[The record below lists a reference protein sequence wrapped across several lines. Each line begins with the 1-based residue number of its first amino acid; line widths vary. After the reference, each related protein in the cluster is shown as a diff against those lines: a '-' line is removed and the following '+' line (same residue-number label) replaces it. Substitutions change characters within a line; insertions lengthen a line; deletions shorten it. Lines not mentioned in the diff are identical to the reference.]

1 MRTMSTC
8 LVCLAL
14 LAAPGAA
21 ARRPWKP
28 AVAVPGAQAVGVRRP
43 LLDPAVRKR
52 VEQRYARGLAEL
64 ARGRYHQARA
74 ALDEVVRLDPDH
86 PGARRALAR
95 TLLTLGYM
103 RWSPALV
110 RAARGHALRA
120 RALAPSDRELRLLA
134 ELIESLLARMQAAP
148 PAKKPAPE

>member
-1 MRTMSTC
+1 MRLVSTC
-8 LVCLAL
+8 LVCFAL

-28 AVAVPGAQAVGVRRP
+28 AVAVPETRAVGIRRP
-43 LLDPAVRKR
+43 LLDPAVRARIAK
-52 VEQRYARGLAEL
+52 RYARGLAEL
-64 ARGRYHQARA
+64 GRGRYHQARA
-74 ALDEVVRLDPDH
+74 ALAEVVRLDPCH
-86 PGARRALAR
+86 AGAQRALAR

-110 RAARGHALRA
+110 RTARGHARRA

-134 ELIESLLARMQAAP
+134 GLIDGLLARMRTAP
-148 PAKKPAPE
+148 PAKKPAAK